1 MRNPGAAAS
10 LMDDTDFLAEL
21 EKFDANPIEN
31 ERIPS
36 AAMPANP
43 DAEGTWETR
52 PTFDERAPI
61 DEPALKPANA
71 ASGTRVALGI
81 AGFLLMMCLGG
92 AAAALMFH
100 ERIAQI
106 LR

>member
-10 LMDDTDFLAEL
+10 LMDDTDFLAEI
-21 EKFDANPIEN
+21 EKFDAHPIEN

-36 AAMPANP
+36 AAMPANSE
-43 DAEGTWETR
+43 AEWTWEAR
-52 PTFDERAPI
+52 PTFDERATV
-61 DEPALKPANA
+61 DEPEPTPADDGSA
-71 ASGTRVALGI
+71 TRVALGI

-100 ERIAQI
+100 DRVAQI